1 MKPKMNLLENLQQQT
16 ASFKEMDI
24 RKTEDWAKEQAK
36 RNIARW
42 NFFQKNAGNKKAFSS
57 LQSYYD
63 EEKWFYRVKPYELD
77 EKMYAEHARKE
88 AEQHFEDSLCKLC
101 ARILKKDMR
110 IETLMI
116 DVRHVDVNLE
126 CEIWDGIQRVT
137 AYTILAW
144 GPIYRPHY
152 RYIIK

>member
-1 MKPKMNLLENLQQQT
+1 
-16 ASFKEMDI
+16 
-24 RKTEDWAKEQAK
+24 
-36 RNIARW
+36 
-42 NFFQKNAGNKKAFSS
+42 
-57 LQSYYD
+57 
-63 EEKWFYRVKPYELD
+63 
-77 EKMYAEHARKE
+77 
-88 AEQHFEDSLCKLC
+88 
-101 ARILKKDMR
+101 MR